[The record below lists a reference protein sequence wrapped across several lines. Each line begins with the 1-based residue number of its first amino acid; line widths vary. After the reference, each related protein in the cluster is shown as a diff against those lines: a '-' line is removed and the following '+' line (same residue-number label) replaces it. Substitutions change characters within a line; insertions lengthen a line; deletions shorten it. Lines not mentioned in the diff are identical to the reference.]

1 MVSNDK
7 IKTKNSKKTLGKTSK
22 NEHYIQ
28 KIFIIKR

>member
-1 MVSNDK
+1 MTRSKQK
-7 IKTKNSKKTLGKTSK
+7 IQKTLGKTSK